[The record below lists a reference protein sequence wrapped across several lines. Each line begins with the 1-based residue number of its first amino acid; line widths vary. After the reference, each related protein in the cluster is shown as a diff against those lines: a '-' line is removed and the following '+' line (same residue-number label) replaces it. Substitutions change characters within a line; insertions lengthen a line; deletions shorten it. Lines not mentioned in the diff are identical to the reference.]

1 MVATPSKYEITAEYV
16 QNAVN
21 AILKTLGEP
30 QTDRQREALQAF
42 HDGDSATIKRL
53 SVLNLQDNYIKCL
66 GYLVSAPKLTRASR
80 LAHCKAFSGLPC
92 GWSVGLSHT
101 TTQYSP
107 PTLNKLRG
115 YQTMTT
121 VCSSFQGTLISRGRR
136 AEIRFFLLGIA
147 LLRRAISGAVSYQ
160 AP

>member
-42 HDGDSATIKRL
+42 HEGDSATIKRL

-66 GYLVSAPKLTRASR
+66 GYLVSAPKLTPQTDTI
-80 LAHCKAFSGLPC
+80 LAESCRSAADHVRDVVL
-92 GWSVGLSHT
+92 T
-101 TTQYSP
+101 T
-107 PTLNKLRG
+107 L
-115 YQTMTT
+115 
-121 VCSSFQGTLISRGRR
+121 GT
-136 AEIRFFLLGIA
+136 ELGNA
-147 LLRRAISGAVSYQ
+147 
-160 AP
+160 